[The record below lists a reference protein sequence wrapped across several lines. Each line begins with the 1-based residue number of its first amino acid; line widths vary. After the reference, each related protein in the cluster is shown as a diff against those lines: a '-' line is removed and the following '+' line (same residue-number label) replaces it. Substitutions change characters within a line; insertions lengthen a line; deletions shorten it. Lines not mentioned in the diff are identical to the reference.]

1 MNDLK
6 VSVIIPAFNEALTIG
21 GLVDAIKTRH
31 PGYEVIVIN
40 DGSRDDTAGVAI
52 AAGATV
58 YSHPYNIGNGAAI
71 KSGIRIASGE
81 IMIFMDGEQTKNRK
95 SLYRGFIQSNPSRWV
110 SKASRP
116 FLTNRINTSKIN

>member
-1 MNDLK
+1 MIHINKILTDSYISCPRKKMNDLK

-81 IMIFMDGEQTKNRK
+81 IIFGLLVISMKLLVGSQ
-95 SLYRGFIQSNPSRWV
+95 GIW
-110 SKASRP
+110 
-116 FLTNRINTSKIN
+116 